1 MVCTERRP
9 HTNAIDRLL
18 GFTRYTTCDAK
29 VRSTAMLG
37 RSHPY
42 LYLSAVYMATEASSR
57 SSAPNLQRALQRS
70 GASEEQAEL
79 PRQLRG
85 VLVVEPQLK

>member
-42 LYLSAVYMATEASSR
+42 LYLSADTDVASSR